1 MKKRI
6 NFQLCLAST
15 SGDVVLTS
23 KDSYI
28 AWFLEDPDPNPPA
41 RQQSKSQMCTI
52 KPSLLKTVKS
62 N

>member
-1 MKKRI
+1 MKKGI
-6 NFQLCLAST
+6 NFQPCLVST

-41 RQQSKSQMCTI
+41 RQQSKPQMC
-52 KPSLLKTVKS
+52 
-62 N
+62 NY